1 MVKEKGMQFF
11 IINMKMKRKRDK
23 KIDLPQRGFEPR
35 IFERIPAQNLNFE
48 GDQINL
54 RISQFYR
61 PKLYVFFLRPYNE
74 IEITL
79 CILVTCERYLIT
91 VKSQFKDFL
100 LSKILSV
107 CTKCPKW
114 LKKSTYTSN

>member
-23 KIDLPQRGFEPR
+23 KIDLPRRGFEPQ
-35 IFERIPAQNLNFE
+35 IFEQIPAQNLNFE
-48 GDQINL
+48 EDQINL

-79 CILVTCERYLIT
+79 CILLTCERVNGI
-91 VKSQFKDFL
+91 
-100 LSKILSV
+100 
-107 CTKCPKW
+107 
-114 LKKSTYTSN
+114 

>member
-1 MVKEKGMQFF
+1 MD
-11 IINMKMKRKRDK
+11 RKR
-23 KIDLPQRGFEPR
+23 
-35 IFERIPAQNLNFE
+35 NLKMF
-48 GDQINL
+48 L
-54 RISQFYR
+54 RAYR
-61 PKLYVFFLRPYNE
+61 PKLYVFFYNE

-114 LKKSTYTSN
+114 LKKSTLPIKIGG